1 MSRASSVSG
10 REKSNLGKRGKT
22 GKQRRDDSESF
33 DSRSQYT
40 AWFGTH
46 HYSGP
51 APAGWVP
58 QYVPIGNSQFNGQVQ
73 QPYPNAMQQPYPQ
86 AAQGYQQMMP
96 QGQMNGY
103 PQYGPMPPVRP
114 SLPQEAPA

>member
-10 REKSNLGKRGKT
+10 KEKSNLGRRGKT

-40 AWFGTH
+40 PYYGPNPHQPSWAHQYIQVGSMP
-46 HYSGP
+46 YSGQ
-51 APAGWVP
+51 AP
-58 QYVPIGNSQFNGQVQ
+58 
-73 QPYPNAMQQPYPQ
+73 QPYPNAMPQVYPQ
-86 AAQGYQQMMP
+86 SGPAYQQMMP

-103 PQYGPMPPVRP
+103 APYGPMPPVSVARQQAYDKAT
-114 SLPQEAPA
+114 S